1 MHLNLEPQLWVPHRA
16 RQERWDAVGIENA
29 ANHVGLDF
37 RTYRGRAVE
46 GDHVE
51 LMRGI
56 EEVLAEL
63 LSGILRHRFRISQN
77 VKGAPLGEASAE
89 ASRMSQEQQNHNEEE
104 GFDFGNN
111 VAWFLTGAFIGAAVA
126 ILYAPKSGKETRQFL
141 ADKVQQSKDAVAE
154 SSNNIVEAS
163 KDMFERGRQLV
174 DDAADLFERGRKLV
188 KG

>member
-1 MHLNLEPQLWVPHRA
+1 
-16 RQERWDAVGIENA
+16 
-29 ANHVGLDF
+29 
-37 RTYRGRAVE
+37 
-46 GDHVE
+46 
-51 LMRGI
+51 
-56 EEVLAEL
+56 
-63 LSGILRHRFRISQN
+63 
-77 VKGAPLGEASAE
+77 
-89 ASRMSQEQQNHNEEE
+89 MSQEQQNHKEEE

-141 ADKVQQSKDAVAE
+141 ADKVQQSKDAVTE